1 MLIGASTGFLKFS
14 QPGGGCGPGQ
24 KNTWSGT
31 ECPKFCM

>member
-24 KNTWSGT
+24 KNA
-31 ECPKFCM
+31 